1 MGKIKLPKS
10 LLRVLFP
17 KSKKKK
23 SSSADLYPI
32 AEKSVSKSV
41 VVDGHSV
48 EKGAISSIIVNSPDN
63 DVALQ
68 PAASSSPTVAMSCS
82 NESPVNI
89 VSMQFSF
96 DDIDDASYASDK
108 GKKVVEIPQDSVESQ
123 STANN
128 VTVEESTAGNK
139 DEKLMTA
146 EPKDAAA
153 VEKETESGNINNVSD
168 ITNESE
174 DNPPSLP
181 SSPARVQLVPLPNH
195 SSPAAQRARQKALAR
210 QKRILSKCE
219 ERLNALSGTAEA
231 TLEDASIKTGNDKK
245 KLIRE
250 KQKAK
255 LNLDRVEKPKED
267 KQFSTIVFYESNQA
281 EGEINLF
288 DNEQPLSPL
297 SATSDMNDSPNNVID
312 QQGFPVGQVDAPP
325 PCDTPIPFFVLLLD
339 PKSRIFELVEID
351 DADKSYTVKQVLEC
365 IPAKCTDERLLN
377 MNYIGLCRPADRAEF
392 TDLTALAF
400 KPSIESCLASN
411 ECIMENDVLV
421 AILQDST
428 GFQMCKISKPI
439 LKNGKFRDMIRK
451 RRKGKKPRGDKSVE
465 IIDETKVP
473 AVIKAPPT
481 AEEKKEKYDT
491 LCKKLETLSKKL
503 HQVDEEIM
511 AGGVTLQDKPAAAQ
525 ATELTVNTVTEAP
538 NQEVAYRMS
547 PKMVATEL
555 AQHIENIFADHDVE
569 ILAVD
574 ADEDDESDDGTF
586 VSARSHKSAR
596 SVRSLMAKQME
607 LATSKQ
613 STRRQR
619 AKNASLF
626 ESNDDNALA
635 LQIEAMAV
643 QAEEAFG
650 SRHGR
655 KSVEVAKEDV
665 YDVPDMPDVIDAS
678 YENEGMDVIPEEFES
693 SDILDTMKSLTRGS
707 AVMDVSNCTPS
718 QKEAFSRNFLNTS
731 TSMGEFTLISSTIFN
746 SPVYTQPHLLHDF
759 AVSTMVAA
767 THGRVN
773 EVHVL
778 QYLGCTIVCI
788 AANFAQQRQE
798 KQSAPPI
805 SPNFGA
811 RQIFQSA
818 MFLAFMVNGQRY
830 LAKVSKK

>member
-23 SSSADLYPI
+23 SSSTDLYPI
-32 AEKSVSKSV
+32 AEKSSVVKSA
-41 VVDGHSV
+41 VVDGHNV
-48 EKGAISSIIVNSPDN
+48 EKGGITSITVNSSVNSNVGN
-63 DVALQ
+63 DLQ
-68 PAASSSPTVAMSCS
+68 LQTAVSSSPTEAMSCS
-82 NESPVNI
+82 NESTVNI

-96 DDIDDASYASDK
+96 DDYDDASYASGK
-108 GKKVVEIPQDSVESQ
+108 GTKLVEIPAAQDVADYIAVGVAEEPTADRKDDEPAVETGASSHGCLQ
-123 STANN
+123 PK
-128 VTVEESTAGNK
+128 VEEK
-139 DEKLMTA
+139 D
-146 EPKDAAA
+146 D
-153 VEKETESGNINNVSD
+153 ESSNINNLSEM
-168 ITNESE
+168 TNESV

-181 SSPARVQLVPLPNH
+181 SSPTRVELEPLPNH
-195 SSPAAQRARQKALAR
+195 SSAAAQRARQRALAR

-219 ERLNALSGTAEA
+219 ERLNALTGTAEA
-231 TLEDASIKTGNDKK
+231 TLEGASIKTGNDKK

-255 LNLDRVEKPKED
+255 SNLDKIEKHKEE

-281 EGEINLF
+281 EGEINIF
-288 DNEQPLSPL
+288 DSEQPLSPL
-297 SATSDMNDSPNNVID
+297 SANSDVMNSPNNLID
-312 QQGFPVGQVDAPP
+312 QQGFPVGQINAPP
-325 PCDTPIPFFVLLLD
+325 PCDAPIPFFILLLD
-339 PKSRIFELVEID
+339 PKSRIFELIEID
-351 DADKSYTVKQVLEC
+351 DADKSSTMKQILEY
-365 IPAKCTDERLLN
+365 IPSKCTDERLLN
-377 MNYIGLCRPADRAEF
+377 TSYIGLCRPSDRVEF
-392 TDLTALAF
+392 TDLSVSAF
-400 KPSIESCLASN
+400 KSPIESCLASN
-411 ECIMENDVLV
+411 ERIMENDVLV
-421 AILQDST
+421 AILEDST

-439 LKNGKFRDMIRK
+439 LKNGKFREMIRR
-451 RRKGKKPRGDKSVE
+451 RRKGKKTRTDKSVE

-473 AVIKAPPT
+473 AVVKAPT
-481 AEEKKEKYDT
+481 MEEKKEKYNT

-511 AGGVTLQDKPAAAQ
+511 AGEVTLQDTPVGSN
-525 ATELTVNTVTEAP
+525 TPVLTVNTLAETP

-555 AQHIENIFADHDVE
+555 AQHIEDIFADHDVE

-574 ADEDDESDDGTF
+574 ADDDDESDDGTF
-586 VSARSHKSAR
+586 VSARSHKSVR

-607 LATSKQ
+607 LAASKQ
-613 STRRQR
+613 SARKQR
-619 AKNASLF
+619 AKNTNLF

-650 SRHGR
+650 NRHGR
-655 KSVEVAKEDV
+655 KSSNTVAKEDV
-665 YDVPDMPDVIDAS
+665 YEVPEMPDAVDTS
-678 YENEGMDVIPEEFES
+678 HENETMNVIPEEFES
-693 SDILDTMKSLTRGS
+693 ADILNTMKSLTRGS
-707 AVMDVSNCTPS
+707 TVMDVSNCTPS

-731 TSMGEFTLISSTIFN
+731 TSM
-746 SPVYTQPHLLHDF
+746 
-759 AVSTMVAA
+759 VSTMVAA

-788 AANFAQQRQE
+788 AANFAQQRQDN
-798 KQSAPPI
+798 QRIPPI
-805 SPNFGA
+805 NPNFGA

-830 LAKVSKK
+830 LAKVTKK